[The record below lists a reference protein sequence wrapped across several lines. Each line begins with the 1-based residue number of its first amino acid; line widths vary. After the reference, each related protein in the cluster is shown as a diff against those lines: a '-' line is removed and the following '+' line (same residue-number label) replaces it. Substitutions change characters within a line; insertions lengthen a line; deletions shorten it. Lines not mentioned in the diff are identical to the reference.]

1 MDEDV
6 AQFLSVTGLDSEHVA
21 RGYLEISGNDPMQAI
36 QLFFENPDLA
46 SSFTAQPEPTTAA
59 PTPAAAAATSM
70 SSRSASVGRGWSAR
84 GVTAGREDARGVIHI
99 DSDGDDDDDVD
110 MDRPVG
116 DRNHNTI
123 PDDQDEHFGGQSH
136 GDIAAMARAAQEAED
151 AAMAR
156 RLQDD
161 MYSQDPASADGVRAP
176 MARTTETLVA
186 PEPSWSIDDDREAA
200 VLEQLRRRRQ
210 PRAASKFP
218 TPTGE
223 IRVTRLLTAAV
234 I

>member
-46 SSFTAQPEPTTAA
+46 SSFTAQPEPAPAA
-59 PTPAAAAATSM
+59 PAAAAPAAASM
-70 SSRSASVGRGWSAR
+70 SSSRSVSAGRGWGVR
-84 GVTAGREDARGVIHI
+84 GPTAGREDARGVIHI

-116 DRNHNTI
+116 DHNHITI
-123 PDDQDEHFGGQSH
+123 PDDADEHFGAPDH
-136 GDIAAMARAAQEAED
+136 RDVAAVARAAQEEED

-161 MYSQDPASADGVRAP
+161 MYSQDPASADSVRAP

-210 PRAASKFP
+210 PRAASRFP
-218 TPTGE
+218 VLVG
-223 IRVTRLLTAAV
+223 
-234 I
+234 